1 MILRQAQDH
10 ENEIIPVPEN
20 SFGDR
25 LLRRGAFVAV
35 MVMAA
40 ALLSVGLTLYRPN
53 LASAQTR
60 SADELSALSNN
71 EAGDSPQK
79 E

>member
-1 MILRQAQDH
+1 MIFRQAQND
-10 ENEIIPVPEN
+10 ENQIIPMPEN

-25 LLRRGAFVAV
+25 LLRRGAFIAV
-35 MVMAA
+35 LVMAA

-60 SADELSALSNN
+60 SADELSSLSNN